1 LIILNDLECIG
12 RLLPSF
18 FNPDKYNHV
27 FQQEK
32 SFFLILNKDGLKKDK
47 ALLEKVI
54 TMFGK
59 FYGDIDDFLMS

>member
-1 LIILNDLECIG
+1 
-12 RLLPSF
+12 LLPSF